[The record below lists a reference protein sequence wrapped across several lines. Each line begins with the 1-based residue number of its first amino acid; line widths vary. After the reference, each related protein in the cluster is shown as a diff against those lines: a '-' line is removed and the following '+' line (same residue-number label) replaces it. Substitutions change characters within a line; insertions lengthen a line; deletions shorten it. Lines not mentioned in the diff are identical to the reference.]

1 MACFYS
7 HLNFLGNLSRRTRY
21 TNQSFG
27 KRRFEVGWQQNM
39 LPEISCAST
48 SSAFCFSQFSQLQL
62 VRLKFKG
69 CHAYWRILRYC
80 SSYGYNCEN
89 HSKSSETLLLVVFVV
104 HGKNAKPQNWS
115 MLIAQLLIQHPT
127 PTQKIAQKTHKKHS
141 MQRKAGLSKNQP
153 KKHKIAIFAK
163 PPHWLIL
170 KFGEVILVI
179 FSQKSWLGRSFSTF
193 LFLGAALKS
202 VVTPITSRLP
212 CDAKN

>member
-115 MLIAQLLIQHPT
+115 MLNCSSNT
-127 PTQKIAQKTHKKHS
+127 PP
-141 MQRKAGLSKNQP
+141 QP
-153 KKHKIAIFAK
+153 KKLHEKHRKNRVCKEKPGWVKIN
-163 PPHWLIL
+163 
-170 KFGEVILVI
+170 
-179 FSQKSWLGRSFSTF
+179 QKSTKMQF
-193 LFLGAALKS
+193 LQNPLIAGFWNF
-202 VVTPITSRLP
+202 VRWFY
-212 CDAKN
+212 